1 MNIIKSVYHDAHGN
15 TWEVEKISL
24 NNLCKRGEYVYWQG
38 ECLSLNKTVRGKLK
52 RDVINQIKT
61 IKKS

>member
-1 MNIIKSVYHDAHGN
+1 MNIIKSIYQDANGN
-15 TWEVEKISL
+15 LWEIEKMSL

-38 ECLSLNKTVRGKLK
+38 ECSTLNKTVRGKLK